1 MLSSHLFKIKTAF
14 KMCLVSL
21 HSDYIIN
28 PGIVGASVECSLW
41 QQIISSNLWN
51 DNDHTSQVVIQLMA
65 AEKWE
70 DITGANLINALWL

>member
-1 MLSSHLFKIKTAF
+1 MLSSHLFKFKTAF

-41 QQIISSNLWN
+41 QQIISSNL
-51 DNDHTSQVVIQLMA
+51 
-65 AEKWE
+65 
-70 DITGANLINALWL
+70 